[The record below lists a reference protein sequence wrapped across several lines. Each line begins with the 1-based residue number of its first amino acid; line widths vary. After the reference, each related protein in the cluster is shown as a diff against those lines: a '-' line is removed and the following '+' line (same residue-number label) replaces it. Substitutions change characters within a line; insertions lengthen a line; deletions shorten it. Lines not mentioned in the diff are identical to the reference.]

1 MVLCGSYRTISG
13 SPLLCR
19 FRKSNTGCQQVHL
32 LIEPSHWPR
41 RWVFCVNCYLC
52 RSIQYH
58 MFTKSPCSGFVS
70 PQHLGTIS
78 SQELCWSLE
87 VQRFCSP
94 RNATWQAGQETHT
107 SVEPPPRHQRAD
119 RIVQCSHWHS
129 SPLNKCVEIK
139 STHRITHTFKVQY
152 GWGYMFTRHAASAA
166 FILRTFH
173 HPHRRH
179 AATRSR
185 LPFPSTFLGHPRS
198 SVLPKSI
205 CSEHFIHRVRMA
217 HCTVFHDCL
226 LTGNTI
232 LKARQYVEHILPF
245 CIAEAFPVMWPRHVF
260 S

>member
-1 MVLCGSYRTISG
+1 MCELLPLQKHPISHVHKK
-13 SPLLCR
+13 SL
-19 FRKSNTGCQQVHL
+19 FRICFSTTLRNHL
-32 LIEPSHWPR
+32 L
-41 RWVFCVNCYLC
+41 
-52 RSIQYH
+52 
-58 MFTKSPCSGFVS
+58 G
-70 PQHLGTIS
+70 
-78 SQELCWSLE
+78 QELCWSLE

-152 GWGYMFTRHAASAA
+152 VWGYMFTRHAASAA

-198 SVLPKSI
+198 SVLP
-205 CSEHFIHRVRMA
+205 
-217 HCTVFHDCL
+217 
-226 LTGNTI
+226 
-232 LKARQYVEHILPF
+232 
-245 CIAEAFPVMWPRHVF
+245 
-260 S
+260 